1 MIENLPVKVDDVGR
15 IVIPKKIRKRF
26 AIKTNDYLLLTATL
40 KEIIIKKEDN
50 DIKYKKLLTKLEE
63 VSSTFSFDIIVVKND
78 IVTYTTSSYNSF
90 KNQKIAKSFEKS
102 PKEIVFSKSTLLLE
116 NIYLQTPHCY
126 CAISLE
132 SYSEVLIFLIFKKI
146 TEKSFAETILKLF
159 Q

>member
-63 VSSTFSFDIIVVKND
+63 VSSTFSFNGREFIKDL
-78 IVTYTTSSYNSF
+78 
-90 KNQKIAKSFEKS
+90 A
-102 PKEIVFSKSTLLLE
+102 L
-116 NIYLQTPHCY
+116 
-126 CAISLE
+126 
-132 SYSEVLIFLIFKKI
+132 
-146 TEKSFAETILKLF
+146 
-159 Q
+159 